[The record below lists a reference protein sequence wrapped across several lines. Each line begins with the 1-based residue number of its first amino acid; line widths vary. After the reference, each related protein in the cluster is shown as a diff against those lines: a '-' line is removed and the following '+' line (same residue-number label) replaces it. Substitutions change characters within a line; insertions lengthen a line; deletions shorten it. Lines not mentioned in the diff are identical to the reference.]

1 MTGKQTPEIG
11 RQSQEREEMERQ
23 KHFVLVHGAGHGA
36 WCWYKVATLLKS
48 AGHKVTA
55 LDMAASGLHP
65 KRVEE
70 VRDISDYFEPLMEFM
85 KSLPPEERVILVG
98 HSMGGL
104 CNSVAMER
112 FPEKISCAVFAT
124 AIMPGPDLSFT
135 ATREEYARQMN
146 SYIDSQYTFVNGP
159 DNPPTSLLFG
169 PDYMSMQLY
178 QLSPTEDLTLAMLL
192 LRPHPLFNPE
202 ATQEKVWVTKERFGS
217 VPRVY
222 IICDQD
228 NIMKEA
234 LQRWIIENNPPDE
247 VKVVSGSDH
256 MLMFS
261 KPQEMCS
268 CLQEVAK
275 SYF

>member
-1 MTGKQTPEIG
+1 
-11 RQSQEREEMERQ
+11 MERQ
-23 KHFVLVHGAGHGA
+23 KHFVLVHGACHGA

-70 VRDISDYFEPLMEFM
+70 LRDISDYFEPLMEFM

-135 ATREEYARQMN
+135 ATREEV
-146 SYIDSQYTFVNGP
+146 SFSLSL
-159 DNPPTSLLFG
+159 PPSL
-169 PDYMSMQLY
+169 S
-178 QLSPTEDLTLAMLL
+178 LSISLSLHTHT
-192 LRPHPLFNPE
+192 H
-202 ATQEKVWVTKERFGS
+202 TQKKLNVSEKERSMIF
-217 VPRVY
+217 
-222 IICDQD
+222 I
-228 NIMKEA
+228 
-234 LQRWIIENNPPDE
+234 L
-247 VKVVSGSDH
+247 
-256 MLMFS
+256 
-261 KPQEMCS
+261 
-268 CLQEVAK
+268 
-275 SYF
+275 